1 MFQRL
6 LSFQYSSGIVLE
18 IVKPRAI
25 RACLICVGI
34 KTTIQI
40 IPEAIKRQRPQVSH
54 WISQPD
60 EKIKIS
66 VAVNV
71 YLGGFLTTP
80 AKPQMQLLV

>member
-18 IVKPRAI
+18 IAKPRAI

-54 WISQPD
+54 
-60 EKIKIS
+60 
-66 VAVNV
+66 
-71 YLGGFLTTP
+71 
-80 AKPQMQLLV
+80 